1 MLGVSY
7 VEDDK
12 TIIRVI
18 SCKEKNLIAMID
30 DFENMKF
37 TNSFIRENESYITN
51 LTFDRNYKYLVGYGS
66 NNVLIMNLVNGK
78 VTLKE
83 IPD

>member
-1 MLGVSY
+1 
-7 VEDDK
+7 
-12 TIIRVI
+12 
-18 SCKEKNLIAMID
+18 MID

-37 TNSFIRENESYITN
+37 SNSFIRENESYITS
-51 LTFDRNYKYLVGYGS
+51 LTFDRNFKYLVGYGS
-66 NNVLIMNLVNGK
+66 NNVLIMNLQNGE